1 MPGYQRRHHTIFTTV
16 RSEGA
21 ILPMDLLQRIAQGD
35 PNLSGLTPESYNL
48 LKTEKL
54 NEAINRS

>member
-1 MPGYQRRHHTIFTTV
+1 MPGYQKRHHTIFITV

-35 PNLSGLTPESYNL
+35 PKLDGLTPESYNL
-48 LKTEKL
+48 LKT
-54 NEAINRS
+54 

>member
-1 MPGYQRRHHTIFTTV
+1 MQGYQRRHQTIFTTI

-35 PNLSGLTPESYNL
+35 ANLQGLTPEIL
-48 LKTEKL
+48 LPAQNGETE
-54 NEAINRS
+54 RGH